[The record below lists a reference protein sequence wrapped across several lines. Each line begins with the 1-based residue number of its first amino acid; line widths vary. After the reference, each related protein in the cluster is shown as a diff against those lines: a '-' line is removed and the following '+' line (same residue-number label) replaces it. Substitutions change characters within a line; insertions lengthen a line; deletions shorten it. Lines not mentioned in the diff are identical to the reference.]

1 MSLPRHACIPLP
13 KTLAAHQPKTLSLPQ
28 DAAVAQSKAAHAAP
42 GAWRRPHRPARRRHP
57 PAQHPQP
64 EKSRQAAAEQAV
76 ATRLRRQ
83 HVAAARARLHLAA
96 AGGAAAAAGGR
107 VAPRARPGAQPAAAG
122 PLHTAAAPPT
132 TVALTGQ
139 ARGLCRKAIWHQ
151 LKRSAGV
158 PEAVFSARACLRLP
172 QASASPGQS
181 AAWAALAP
189 WPHPACFDLK
199 TPLFLNT
206 GTHRRRR
213 RR

>member
-1 MSLPRHACIPLP
+1 MASFSSVTRLSPRQNVGRSPA
-13 KTLAAHQPKTLSLPQ
+13 QTLSLPQ
-28 DAAVAQSKAAHAAP
+28 DAAVAQSEAAHAAP

-64 EKSRQAAAEQAV
+64 EESRQAAAEQAV
-76 ATRLRRQ
+76 ATRLRRR
-83 HVAAARARLHLAA
+83 HVTAARARLHLAA

-107 VAPRARPGAQPAAAG
+107 VAPRARPRAQPAAAG

-132 TVALTGQ
+132 TVALTSQ
-139 ARGLCRKAIWHQ
+139 ARGLCRNAIWHR
-151 LKRSAGV
+151 LMRSAV
-158 PEAVFSARACLRLP
+158 SPEAVFSARACLRLP

-199 TPLFLNT
+199 TPFLNT